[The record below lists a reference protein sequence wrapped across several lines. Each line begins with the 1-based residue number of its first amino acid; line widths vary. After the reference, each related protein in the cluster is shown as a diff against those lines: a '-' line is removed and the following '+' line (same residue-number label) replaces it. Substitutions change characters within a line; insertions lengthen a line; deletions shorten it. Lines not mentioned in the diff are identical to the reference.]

1 MSIIFNFNY
10 TSSYVEQYKVTVN
23 AIILIVKQMYENMR
37 IMELTKSVQQHR
49 KMEYIAAQKL
59 VKCLRLLVLQRSN
72 KFKQLLHMYK
82 GRLIKKI

>member
-1 MSIIFNFNY
+1 MKGSRVRVSSLLSIISRMSIIFNFNY

-59 VKCLRLLVLQRSN
+59 VKCLRL
-72 KFKQLLHMYK
+72 
-82 GRLIKKI
+82 

>member
-1 MSIIFNFNY
+1 MKGSRVRVSSLLSIISRMSIIFNFNY

-37 IMELTKSVQQHR
+37 IMKLAKNVQQDR

-59 VKCLRLLVLQRSN
+59 VKCLRP
-72 KFKQLLHMYK
+72 
-82 GRLIKKI
+82 